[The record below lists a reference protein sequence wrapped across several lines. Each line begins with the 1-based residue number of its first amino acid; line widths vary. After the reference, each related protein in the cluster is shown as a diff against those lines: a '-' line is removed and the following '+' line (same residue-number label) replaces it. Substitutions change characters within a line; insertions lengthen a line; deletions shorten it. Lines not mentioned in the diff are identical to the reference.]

1 MSIKQF
7 PAHTLLWVGDILP
20 LEQQPD
26 WYPQHDVTRP
36 VVVRRAQHPTQ
47 IPVGIRGEG
56 RSQRLAAWV
65 EPRQITR
72 VMLPEEVAQ
81 TQNWHGQYK
90 RHPLPQFLAL
100 EQVDTIFKQ
109 YNLPW
114 GIGGSIGFELATG
127 FVTANENSDL
137 DLVVALYQPI
147 DEQYLKQLWQALGDV
162 GVAMDVQIETPNGA
176 FALREWLQR
185 GSQPVMMKTPQ
196 APVLTT
202 NPWA

>member
-1 MSIKQF
+1 MSIEQF
-7 PAHTLLWVGDILP
+7 PAHTLLWVSDILP

-65 EPRQITR
+65 EYGQITR
-72 VMLPEEVAQ
+72 VMLPEDVAK
-81 TQNWHGQYK
+81 TQNWRIQYK
-90 RHPLPQFLAL
+90 RHSLPQFLAL
-100 EQVDTIFKQ
+100 EQVDVIFKQ
-109 YNLPW
+109 YNLLW

-127 FVTANENSDL
+127 FITANESSDL
-137 DLVVALYQPI
+137 DLVVTLEQPI
-147 DEQYLKQLWQALGDV
+147 EDHCLQQLWQALGKV

-185 GSQPVMMKTPQ
+185 GSQAVMMKTPQ
-196 APVLTT
+196 APVLST